1 MCADIRSHPPAD
13 IGRNDPCP
21 CGSGKKYK
29 KCCLARDA
37 AAEAA
42 PSSTAWLDQAAR
54 PATMPDAG
62 LNLHPYALVKMV
74 TNPAPELWSQLS
86 KRDVAALKDKWSI
99 AKVASFETPEIVW
112 RLEQLGIDAHPPAFA
127 GLTAGRSSAWSVGE
141 AWVDGMST
149 PLDQDEDDFIC
160 LAACE
165 LWKRYWPERP
175 SMEMVDD
182 WVTEG
187 YDLSEAGKED
197 EAADVWWRAW
207 AHVRSTLQPHMTTL
221 EAADPVFKVTQFFGN
236 WIGDITMTL
245 GNAALRDRKYADM
258 GVEVLRGVLHQFVDE
273 DLNTDLHFRCA
284 LGRLLFQAGRID
296 EGKATLETIIRDYP
310 DRSCGY
316 ACLSDEL
323 GLAKP
328 DYPRAIALLEQALA
342 HPVVDAAD
350 WDVESRLAELRDKV
364 KQLPSGGSTM

>member
-1 MCADIRSHPPAD
+1 M
-13 IGRNDPCP
+13 
-21 CGSGKKYK
+21 
-29 KCCLARDA
+29 ARDA
-37 AAEAA
+37 AAEAI

-54 PATMPDAG
+54 PATMPGAG
-62 LNLHPYALVKMV
+62 LNIHPYALVKMV
-74 TNPAPELWSQLS
+74 TNPSPDLWSRLS

-112 RLEQLGIDAHPPAFA
+112 RLEQLGIDAHPPTFV
-127 GLTAGRSSAWSVGE
+127 GLTAGRSSAWSIGR
-141 AWVDGMST
+141 AWVDGTSV

-165 LWKRYWPERP
+165 LWKRYCPERP

-187 YDLSEAGKED
+187 YDLSGAGEED

-221 EAADPVFKVTQFFGN
+221 EAADPVFKVSQFFGN
-236 WIGDITMTL
+236 WIGDFTMTL
-245 GNAALRDRKYADM
+245 GNAALRDRKYAAM
-258 GVEVLRGVLHQFVDE
+258 GIQVLREVLHQFVDE
-273 DLNTDLHFRCA
+273 ELNTVLNFRCES
-284 LGRLLFQAGRID
+284 GRLLFLSGRSD
-296 EGKATLETIIRDYP
+296 EGEATLQSVIREYP

-323 GLAKP
+323 GHAKP
-328 DYPRAIALLEQALA
+328 DYPRALALLEQALA

-350 WDVESRLAELRDKV
+350 WDVELRLADLRDKV
-364 KQLPSGGSTM
+364 KQLPPGGPTT

>member
-1 MCADIRSHPPAD
+1 M
-13 IGRNDPCP
+13 
-21 CGSGKKYK
+21 
-29 KCCLARDA
+29 
-37 AAEAA
+37 
-42 PSSTAWLDQAAR
+42 
-54 PATMPDAG
+54 MPGPG
-62 LNLHPYALVKMV
+62 LNIHPYAIVKMV
-74 TNPAPELWSQLS
+74 TNPSPDLLSRLS

-99 AKVASFETPEIVW
+99 AKVASFETREIVW
-112 RLEQLGIDAHPPAFA
+112 RLEQLGIDAHQPTFV
-127 GLTAGRSSAWSVGE
+127 GLTAGRSSAWSIGK
-141 AWVDGMST
+141 AWVEGMSS

-165 LWKRYWPERP
+165 LWKRYCPERP

-221 EAADPVFKVTQFFGN
+221 EAADPVFKVSQFFGN
-236 WIGDITMTL
+236 WIQDFTMAL
-245 GNAALRDRKYADM
+245 GNAALHDRKYADM
-258 GVEVLRGVLHQFVDE
+258 GVQVLGEVLHQFIDE
-273 DLNTDLHFRCA
+273 DVNTVLLFRCET
-284 LGRLLFQAGRID
+284 GRLLFLAGRGD
-296 EGKATLETIIRDYP
+296 EGEATLLAIIREHP

-323 GLAKP
+323 GHAAHAKP

-350 WDVESRLAELRDKV
+350 WDLESRLAELRDRM
-364 KQLPSGGSTM
+364 KQLPLDAPAE